1 MTNDIKVVRA
11 SGNDECVEVVL
22 PYTSNMTAYSNNNI
36 VFNSPCIGVVTEN
49 KYLTDDRR
57 KAWEDSNQP
66 MRRRKLPF
74 GKSRLYVNQ
83 LLDFNVPYIIVRDG
97 NIKQLTAV
105 KVDGRDYVIDEE
117 PKLKATHKVL
127 CLPSEVQRIATAV
140 STKDKN
146 AITISGDGRIL
157 NLDVTEEEYQEKI
170 HNYLSYLSSKECN
183 YHFDSN
189 LGTIISNDSNANI
202 PDVIFDRTE
211 PIVIIH
217 PENSPTELERL
228 SFKTAGIYDNLIIT
242 EKESFQARGYTQ
254 DQAEELL
261 SRVDTKK
268 NSHAPNLTKKKIKR
282 PFWSI
287 ENK

>member
-22 PYTSNMTAYSNNNI
+22 PYTSNMTVYSNNSI
-36 VFNSPCIGVVTEN
+36 IFNSPCIGVVTEN

-66 MRRRKLPF
+66 IRRRKLPF

-105 KVDGRDYVIDEE
+105 KVDNKSYVIEEE
-117 PKLKATHKVL
+117 PKLKNVHKTIHW
-127 CLPSEVQRIATAV
+127 PEEVQGQVTTISTA
-140 STKDKN
+140 DKN

-157 NLDVTEEEYQEKI
+157 NLNVTEEEYQERI
-170 HNYLSYLSSKECN
+170 YNYLNYLSSKGYN

-189 LGTIISNDSNANI
+189 LGTIISNDNNANI
-202 PDVIFDRTE
+202 PDVLFDRTK
-211 PIVIIH
+211 PVVILH
-217 PENSPTELERL
+217 PESNPTELERL
-228 SFKTAGIYDNLIIT
+228 SFKVAGIYDNLAII
-242 EKESFQARGYTQ
+242 EKETLLSKKYTP

-261 SRVDTKK
+261 SRVDAKR
-268 NSHAPNLTKKKIKR
+268 NLHAPNLTKKKIKR